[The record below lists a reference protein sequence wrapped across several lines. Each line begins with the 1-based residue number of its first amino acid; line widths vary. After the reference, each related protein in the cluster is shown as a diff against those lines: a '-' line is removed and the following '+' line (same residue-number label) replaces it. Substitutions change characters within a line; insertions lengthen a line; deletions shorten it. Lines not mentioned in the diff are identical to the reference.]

1 MRADPAQNPQHWRA
15 GCGRR
20 APLWLGAL
28 GLPLGF
34 GAIVFGSSLYTV
46 VLGEV
51 GFGVLAGVTYY
62 AALYYALV
70 VKNASMDAGGAH
82 EGLIGLGLVRG
93 PGVGLVGHWV
103 ASAGG
108 S

>member
-1 MRADPAQNPQHWRA
+1 M
-15 GCGRR
+15 
-20 APLWLGAL
+20 
-28 GLPLGF
+28 PLGF